1 MNALFLI
8 VNSEERQ
15 RSFSKTFGSY
25 PSCKVY
31 MHIERLN
38 VDFQQISE
46 YAVADSPIWRQTA
59 VRYAGPDKTRVD
71 KNSYPLEKKGV
82 NESSRELEA
91 KR

>member
-31 MHIERLN
+31 MHIERLDF
-38 VDFQQISE
+38 DFQQISK

-59 VRYAGPDKTRVD
+59 VRYVGPDK
-71 KNSYPLEKKGV
+71 
-82 NESSRELEA
+82 NESRQKFIPFREEGSQ
-91 KR
+91 